1 MKTRI
6 ISGAVLTVI
15 LVGAVAGGAVTM
27 FALAALITGM
37 GLFELYRVVGI
48 HKSALGITGYVMAAA
63 YYAMLWF
70 EKMQYLDY
78 YCVASGIIFMFV
90 YVCTFKNMR
99 AKQAAFGLLGL
110 YYVAIPIS
118 YIYKIRILDKGIFI
132 FILVFVCSWIAD
144 TFAYFTGVTLGKHK
158 LVPHLSP
165 KKSVEGAIGGILG
178 AIIVGTLYGFFLGR
192 YYGEHLAL
200 SFGIICALGSFISIF
215 GDLAASAIKRKYD
228 VKDYSN
234 LIPGHGGILD
244 RFDSMIFVA
253 PIVYAGATLLLPL
266 LRG

>member
-1 MKTRI
+1 MRTRI

-15 LVGAVAGGAVTM
+15 LVGAVAGGGITM
-27 FALAALITGM
+27 FILAALITGI

-48 HKSALGITGYVMAAA
+48 HNKALGYTGYTLAAV

-70 EKMQYLDY
+70 DKLQYLDY
-78 YCVASGIIFMFV
+78 FCVATGILFMFM
-90 YVCTFKNMR
+90 YVCTFKDMK
-99 AKQAAFGLLGL
+99 AKQAAFGILGI

-118 YIYKIRILDKGIFI
+118 YIYRIRILDKGIFI

-165 KKSVEGAIGGILG
+165 KKSIEGAIGGIVGATVIG
-178 AIIVGTLYGFFLGR
+178 AIYGFVLGN
-192 YYGEHLAL
+192 YYHEHFAL
-200 SFGIICALGSFISIF
+200 SFGIIAAVGSFISIF
-215 GDLAASAIKRKYD
+215 GDLAASAIKRNYD
-228 VKDYSN
+228 IKDYSN

-253 PIVYAGATLLLPL
+253 PIVYAGATILLPL
-266 LRG
+266 IKG